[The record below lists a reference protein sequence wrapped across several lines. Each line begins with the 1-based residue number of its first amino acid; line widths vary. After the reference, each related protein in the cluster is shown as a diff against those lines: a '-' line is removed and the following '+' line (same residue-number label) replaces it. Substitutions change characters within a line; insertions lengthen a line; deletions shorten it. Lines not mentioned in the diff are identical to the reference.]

1 MSGHVRSEVNARK
14 FYSERNMYLC
24 GFTLFLSL
32 ILNRTYVMIL
42 DELRLREEIKTL
54 KGGAKDGKDSPE
66 VALLKKQLEAAKSDL
81 ATMKKQAENLQRE
94 YNRLGDEKSL
104 SDAAPK
110 KDR

>member
-1 MSGHVRSEVNARK
+1 
-14 FYSERNMYLC
+14 MYLC

-54 KGGAKDGKDSPE
+54 KGGAKGGKADSAE
-66 VALLKKQLEAAKSDL
+66 VALLKKQLESAKSDL
-81 ATMKKQAENLQRE
+81 ATMKKQAENLQKE

>member
-1 MSGHVRSEVNARK
+1 
-14 FYSERNMYLC
+14 MYLC

-42 DELRLREEIKTL
+42 DELRLRDEIKVL
-54 KGGAKDGKDSPE
+54 KGGAKGGKDSAE
-66 VALLKKQLEAAKSDL
+66 VTLLKKQLESAKSDL
-81 ATMKKQAENLQRE
+81 ATMKKQAENLQME

-110 KDR
+110 KGR

>member
-1 MSGHVRSEVNARK
+1 
-14 FYSERNMYLC
+14 MYLC

-54 KGGAKDGKDSPE
+54 KGAAKGGKGDSAE
-66 VALLKKQLEAAKSDL
+66 VVLLKKQLESAKSDL
-81 ATMKKQAENLQRE
+81 VTMKKQAENLQKE